1 MKKSLTLLLFL
12 LPLLLLR
19 AELPPSAYESMQA
32 KAPELIQIEVLRV
45 DVEPGEK
52 ENDQKVLV
60 VAMVNEV
67 TRTATGLK
75 PSDIV
80 NISYIVTEH
89 PKGWVGP
96 GQVPVLAEKDKC
108 PAFLIK
114 SETGDYA
121 PAAGRMSFST
131 F

>member
-1 MKKSLTLLLFL
+1 MKKSLTLIFL
-12 LPLLLLR
+12 ILPLLLQ
-19 AELPPSAYESMQA
+19 AELAPSAYESMQA
-32 KAPELIQIEVLRV
+32 KAPELIRIEVLRV
-45 DVEPGEK
+45 DVAPGET
-52 ENDQKVLV
+52 ENTQKVLV
-60 VAMVNEV
+60 VATVDEV

-75 PSDIV
+75 PGDIV
-80 NISYIVTEH
+80 NISYTITEH
-89 PKGWVGP
+89 PKGWAGP
-96 GQVPVLAEKDKC
+96 GQIPVLAEKDKC